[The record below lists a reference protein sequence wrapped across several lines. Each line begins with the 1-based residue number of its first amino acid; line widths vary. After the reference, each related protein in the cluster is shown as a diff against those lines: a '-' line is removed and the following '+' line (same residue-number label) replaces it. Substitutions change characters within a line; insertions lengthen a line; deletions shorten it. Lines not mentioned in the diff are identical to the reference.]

1 MAADDYSRQPDRVNP
16 REGGGILG
24 LLSPNASNAMITAGL
39 GMLSSRSPFLGNQI
53 GEGGLAG
60 MSAYGSAEEKDRQIA
75 AEAAKL
81 SREARKEFLAEAMGE
96 RKQSETERHNM
107 ATEKNAASDRTK
119 APMGMRFNTKGEL
132 EDIPGWI
139 PTLEKAAKAR
149 KGPEGE
155 VMDDDT
161 AKFMADRI
169 IAGDTKVL
177 TGLGRGAQG
186 AANILKVQKLVAQRA
201 ASGEEISGAAREIL
215 QNAAQ
220 FEGLKT
226 AERTQA
232 QIMSKLSVYGR
243 TAFRATDIA
252 LRLSEEVPR
261 TNWQPINK
269 VINAA
274 KTKTGDPK
282 IVAFGQ
288 ALQTLSNEYARAIG
302 GGHGT
307 VHMQEQAERRLNE
320 AQSKEQLKAIIAVMR
335 QEILAEESAMPEAR
349 QHIRNIYNPK
359 PGEVGRSIAG
369 EHGMTPPAGPVTGAS
384 GFKPPEGAIPRLYQ
398 GKTYYYDPA
407 TKQPYPGQQ

>member
-1 MAADDYSRQPDRVNP
+1 
-16 REGGGILG
+16 
-24 LLSPNASNAMITAGL
+24 
-39 GMLSSRSPFLGNQI
+39 
-53 GEGGLAG
+53 
-60 MSAYGSAEEKDRQIA
+60 
-75 AEAAKL
+75 
-81 SREARKEFLAEAMGE
+81 
-96 RKQSETERHNM
+96 
-107 ATEKNAASDRTK
+107 
-119 APMGMRFNTKGEL
+119 
-132 EDIPGWI
+132 
-139 PTLEKAAKAR
+139 
-149 KGPEGE
+149 
-155 VMDDDT
+155 
-161 AKFMADRI
+161 
-169 IAGDTKVL
+169 
-177 TGLGRGAQG
+177 
-186 AANILKVQKLVAQRA
+186 LKVQKLVAQRA

-320 AQSKEQLKAIIAVMR
+320 AQSKDQLKAIIAVMR

-384 GFKPPEGAIPRLYQ
+384 GFKPPDGAIPRLYQ

-407 TKQPYPGQQ
+407 TKQPYPGQGGQ